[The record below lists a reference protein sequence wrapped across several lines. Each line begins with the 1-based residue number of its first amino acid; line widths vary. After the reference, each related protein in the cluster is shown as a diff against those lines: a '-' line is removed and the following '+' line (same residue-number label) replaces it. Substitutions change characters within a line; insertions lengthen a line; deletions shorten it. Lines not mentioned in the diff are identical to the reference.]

1 MEALPRFEQ
10 ILALGRKLV
19 DELDMGTSVDTLGRW
34 MAHYV
39 AELMDAAE
47 NAPSQEHVVA
57 QKRCSDAILELW
69 SYRAELP
76 DGKRPFENLE
86 PIIRAVE
93 SLDPDD
99 EIPRY
104 FRIVRGGIVEED
116 EESQTKTLLEFV
128 SNLDSIART
137 LIGYTLVEAARSAA
151 DKSKEWVALAEDAGA
166 ELGGAHSVMLRFISG
181 ETDREKKPDP
191 NELEREML
199 QDHIN
204 RLETFIKVAER
215 SCENLKERL
224 DALPKP

>member
-19 DELDMGTSVDTLGRW
+19 DELDMETSVDTLGRW

-47 NAPSQEHVVA
+47 NAPSQERAVA
-57 QKRCSDAILELW
+57 QEKCFHAILELW
-69 SYRAELP
+69 IHRAELP

-99 EIPRY
+99 KIPRY
-104 FRIVRGGIVEED
+104 FLTVRGGIAEED
-116 EESQTKTLLEFV
+116 EESQTKSLLEFV
-128 SNLDSIART
+128 RNIDTTARI
-137 LIGYTLVEAARSAA
+137 LIGYTLTEAARSAV

-166 ELGGAHSVMLRFISG
+166 ELGGAHSIVLRFVSG
-181 ETDREKKPDP
+181 ETDSKNKSDP

-199 QDHIN
+199 HDYIK
-204 RLETFIKVAER
+204 RLETFTKVAVH

-224 DALPKP
+224 KALPKP

>member
-19 DELDMGTSVDTLGRW
+19 DELDMETSVDTLGRW

-47 NAPSQEHVVA
+47 NAPSQERVVA

-69 SYRAELP
+69 SHRAELP

-99 EIPRY
+99 KIPRY

-116 EESQTKTLLEFV
+116 EESKTKSLLEFV
-128 SNLDSIART
+128 SNLDSTART

-151 DKSKEWVALAEDAGA
+151 DKSKEWVTLAEDAGA
-166 ELGGAHSVMLRFISG
+166 ELRGAHSIVLRFVSG
-181 ETDREKKPDP
+181 ETDSEKKPDP
-191 NELEREML
+191 NKLEREML

-204 RLETFIKVAER
+204 RLETFTKVAVR